1 MACRFFLNGLL
12 GGNME
17 KKKFEKLLKEK
28 TPKQLIFM
36 HHSWQITLTSKQ
48 LDKVIRLK
56 NAEAK

>member
-1 MACRFFLNGLL
+1 
-12 GGNME
+12 ME